1 MIEILTIN
9 DYVIHSYAA
18 RDIFDNKLMF
28 KELIRNNKTTS
39 ARSFLCRNTF

>member
-18 RDIFDNKLMF
+18 RDIFDNKLI
-28 KELIRNNKTTS
+28 L
-39 ARSFLCRNTF
+39 SFD